1 MLQLDSTFNEKAY
14 GAGSFT
20 DFVEKLQKADYVEV
34 TGGEGRYM
42 IRMKGGGAA
51 PEKSGAK
58 PEQAIPLLRDV
69 LEMHRLEID
78 DGAFAED
85 LAEWVRQDAPNFDW
99 RQYGFQEF
107 SELLNYAQDKGLVRI
122 QADEEK
128 GLIVYLGAE
137 FHPPAAPPE
146 PEPVSPVEEEEVDEP
161 QPIVPGQP
169 TATGEIPEPLPP
181 PKVMRR
187 PRAPRKQ
194 SSSDSGQKKRVSR
207 PRKKQP
213 V

>member
-1 MLQLDSTFNEKAY
+1 MPLVERALGVLERREVRPQLGLLKSTMLQLDSTFNERAY

-42 IRMKGGGAA
+42 IRMKGGGA
-51 PEKSGAK
+51 PEKPGAK
-58 PEQAIPLLRDV
+58 PEEAIPLLRDV
-69 LEMHRLEID
+69 LETHRLEID
-78 DGAFAED
+78 NGAPADE
-85 LAEWVRQDAPNFDW
+85 LAEWVRQERPNFDW
-99 RQYGFQEF
+99 SDYGFQEF

-137 FHPPAAPPE
+137 FHPPAPPPE
-146 PEPVSPVEEEEVDEP
+146 PEQPEVIEEEDEP

-169 TATGEIPEPLPP
+169 TATGEIPEP
-181 PKVMRR
+181 
-187 PRAPRKQ
+187 APSETATPSAR
-194 SSSDSGQKKRVSR
+194 SA
-207 PRKKQP
+207 
-213 V
+213 